1 MTEKVNLEK
10 QLTKII
16 SESLGVEKKKI
27 SLDSDFYSD
36 LNASKLELADLIL
49 ACQQKLNINL
59 VEEAINEIRT
69 VADLLKLFE
78 ESSDEI

>member
-1 MTEKVNLEK
+1 MSLEK
-10 QLTKII
+10 QLTKMI
-16 SESLGVEKKKI
+16 SESLGVEKEKI

-49 ACQQKLNINL
+49 GCQQKLNINL
-59 VEEAINEIRT
+59 AEEAINEIRT

-78 ESSDEI
+78 EGSDEI